1 MSSASECRIYPLSLS
16 FSKKKEHPSSP
27 YWLSSYREQQWTRGA
42 RCVLAAGIPPCYT
55 TVPSIVRA
63 VCALPRLQP
72 AHASF
77 NDHSWNGYPLWFR
90 SRARYLLVERHGSSF
105 FISITVSHVSPPCR
119 LFDTWNMSE
128 EVLYE
133 VCISLLCNCVN
144 FQYSRDTG
152 LVELVDGGRSLY
164 LIIGSIQE
172 FNCNTIFFIV
182 RKKLIVHQ
190 FFNIISFF
198 YIVLEKLTNTREKT
212 FQSNNG
218 ERSLIDCLNISSY
231 RGLSFSYFLFIIV
244 IDLLY
249 YTFTKGKVQYYFP
262 SDY

>member
-1 MSSASECRIYPLSLS
+1 
-16 FSKKKEHPSSP
+16 
-27 YWLSSYREQQWTRGA
+27 
-42 RCVLAAGIPPCYT
+42 
-55 TVPSIVRA
+55 
-63 VCALPRLQP
+63 
-72 AHASF
+72 
-77 NDHSWNGYPLWFR
+77 
-90 SRARYLLVERHGSSF
+90 
-105 FISITVSHVSPPCR
+105 
-119 LFDTWNMSE
+119 MSE

-144 FQYSRDTG
+144 FQYSRGTG

-198 YIVLEKLTNTREKT
+198 YIVLEKLTRDKT

-249 YTFTKGKVQYYFP
+249 YTKGKVQYYFP

>member
-1 MSSASECRIYPLSLS
+1 
-16 FSKKKEHPSSP
+16 
-27 YWLSSYREQQWTRGA
+27 
-42 RCVLAAGIPPCYT
+42 
-55 TVPSIVRA
+55 
-63 VCALPRLQP
+63 
-72 AHASF
+72 
-77 NDHSWNGYPLWFR
+77 
-90 SRARYLLVERHGSSF
+90 
-105 FISITVSHVSPPCR
+105 
-119 LFDTWNMSE
+119 MSE

-144 FQYSRDTG
+144 FQYSRGTG

-164 LIIGSIQE
+164 LIIGSVQE

-244 IDLLY
+244 IDLLH

>member
-1 MSSASECRIYPLSLS
+1 
-16 FSKKKEHPSSP
+16 
-27 YWLSSYREQQWTRGA
+27 
-42 RCVLAAGIPPCYT
+42 
-55 TVPSIVRA
+55 
-63 VCALPRLQP
+63 
-72 AHASF
+72 
-77 NDHSWNGYPLWFR
+77 
-90 SRARYLLVERHGSSF
+90 
-105 FISITVSHVSPPCR
+105 
-119 LFDTWNMSE
+119 MSE

-144 FQYSRDTG
+144 FQYSRGTG

-198 YIVLEKLTNTREKT
+198 YIVLEKLTRDKT

-231 RGLSFSYFLFIIV
+231 RSLSFSYFLFIIV

-249 YTFTKGKVQYYFP
+249 YTKGKVQYYFP